1 MWKCILLLS
10 VLVLPLYGQTLDQ
23 APRFH
28 AESLDGEAVSLDSL
42 LENGPVFVSFWA
54 LWCKPCIRELDDL
67 KAIWEEHHERGFEI
81 VAISQDGPRSVSRV
95 KPMVRSKGWD
105 YTVLLDPDKE
115 LSRAFQVIALPTS
128 FLIDTDG
135 KVVRAQQG
143 YKPGMEETLEKEIR
157 ELLGPLEKETEE
169 REEAE
174 EEKEQVPPV
183 DAEEGENEKTEETIE
198 SQPEESPAVPQ
209 EGGCGRTKVEEGQNK
224 TE

>member
-1 MWKCILLLS
+1 MWKCILLIS
-10 VLVLPLYGQTLDQ
+10 VMVLPLYGQTLDQ

-28 AESLDGEAVSLDSL
+28 AENLDGEPVSLDSL
-42 LENGPVFVSFWA
+42 LEKGPVFVSFWA

-67 KAIWEEHHERGFEI
+67 KPIWEEHHERGFEI

-143 YKPGMEETLEKEIR
+143 YKPGMEETLEREIE
-157 ELLGPLEKETEE
+157 ELLSPLEEE
-169 REEAE
+169 NEDREEAE
-174 EEKEQVPPV
+174 EEQKEVPTV
-183 DAEEGENEKTEETIE
+183 DSQEGKNEETE
-198 SQPEESPAVPQ
+198 DTTEKQTEESPAAPQ
-209 EGGCGRTKVEEGQNK
+209 DGGCGGMKMEEGQNK